1 MTTPQAG
8 RGPARGEG
16 GVVPIRGAGDGVETS
31 LSLPR
36 HPVEKALFS
45 SPAACIASV
54 KKRIRQREKALTESP
69 NAHAA
74 AEVQSLQFL
83 RQALAAIVPHDYA
96 KYQALL
102 RRDPRRQAF

>member
-1 MTTPQAG
+1 MKVASSRSAAPGTG
-8 RGPARGEG
+8 SERRGLFL
-16 GVVPIRGAGDGVETS
+16 VT
-31 LSLPR
+31 L
-36 HPVEKALFS
+36 EKALFS

-83 RQALAAIVPHDYA
+83 RQALAAIGPHDYA

-102 RRDPRRQAF
+102 HRDPRRQAS